1 MNRVLIAL
9 LGTGAMLL
17 AAGTA
22 AARVASE
29 RISVSVTV
37 ISSCLASSNPA
48 ALADSATGGPS
59 PLSVSCSSAW
69 PITVTL
75 NADSVAGGLL
85 AARMMNSAY
94 HVPGSLYAPAA
105 QLSAWA
111 NRSGS
116 VANTSAALDSAT
128 YGQSFNETN
137 PAPSAAAAGGT
148 VTVTIS
154 Y

>member
-9 LGTGAMLL
+9 LGTGALLL

-37 ISSCLASSNPA
+37 ISSCLASSNPS
-48 ALADSATGGPS
+48 ALADSATGGS

-116 VANTSAALDSAT
+116 VASSSAALDNAT
-128 YGQSFNETN
+128 YGQSFGEAN
-137 PAPSAAAAGGT
+137 PAPSAAASSGT

>member
-22 AARVASE
+22 AARVSSE
-29 RISVSVTV
+29 RMSVSVNV
-37 ISSCLASSNPA
+37 ISSCLASSNP
-48 ALADSATGGPS
+48 SA
-59 PLSVSCSSAW
+59 PLSVSCSSAS

-85 AARMMNSAY
+85 AAQMMSSAY
-94 HVPGSLYAPAA
+94 HVPGSVYAPAA

-111 NRSGS
+111 GRTGS
-116 VANTSAALDSAT
+116 IAGSSAALSSAT
-128 YGQSFNETN
+128 YGQSFGETE
-137 PAPSAAAAGGT
+137 PAPSALASGGT

>member
-1 MNRVLIAL
+1 MNKLLIAL
-9 LGTGAMLL
+9 LGTGLTLL

-22 AARVASE
+22 TARMASE
-29 RISVSVTV
+29 RMSVSVTV
-37 ISSCLASSNPA
+37 ISSCLASS
-48 ALADSATGGPS
+48 SATEES
-59 PLSVSCSSAW
+59 PLSVSCSNAS

-85 AARMMNSAY
+85 AARMMSSAY
-94 HVPGSLYAPAA
+94 HVPGSVYAPAA

-111 NRSGS
+111 GRTGS
-116 VANTSAALDSAT
+116 VASTSAALGSAT
-128 YGQSFNETN
+128 YGESFGEGN
-137 PAPSAAAAGGT
+137 PAPSAVGSSGV